1 MNKESNMTTHTQN
14 TAINGIQPEKSLY
27 IAGEWQSGTNTS
39 ININPSDISQ
49 NLGHFAQASQSQV
62 QQAISAAKQAQPEWE
77 KTPLE
82 RKQAVLQAI
91 GDELIGRCDEL
102 GRLLSS
108 EEGKPFM
115 EGRGEIY
122 RAGQFFQY
130 FAAEV
135 LRQIG
140 DSADSVRPGVSVEV
154 TREAVGVIAIIS
166 PWNFPT
172 ATAAWKIA
180 PALAFGNSVIWK
192 PANLTPASA
201 VALTEI
207 IHRQGVPAGTFNLVL
222 GSGSIVGDALINSP
236 EINGVS
242 FTGSVDTGRKVATAT
257 APNFV
262 RCQLEMGS
270 KNALVIANDADIN
283 IAVEATIAGSFSGAG
298 QKCTAS
304 SRLVVMDGV
313 HDAYVDAL
321 IKRMSQLKVGHAL
334 EEGVFMGPVVDDKQ
348 LNANLAW
355 IENAKHSG
363 AKLAFGGE
371 RLTLQHDGYYMSPTL
386 FLDTQNNWEVNQEEV
401 FAPMASIIRVSDLD
415 EAIATVNDT
424 RFGLTG
430 GIITQSL
437 RSSALFK
444 QQAQTGCVMVNLPTA
459 GTDYHVP
466 FGGRKESSF
475 GPREQGQYAKEFY
488 TVVKTAYQRAY

>member
-1 MNKESNMTTHTQN
+1 MTQLQN
-14 TAINGIQPEKSLY
+14 VQAENALY
-27 IAGEWQSGTNTS
+27 IGGEWQAGVSTVA
-39 ININPSDISQ
+39 NINPSDISE
-49 NLGHFAQASQSQV
+49 NIGNFAQASAEQV
-62 QQAISAAKQAQPEWE
+62 QQAISAAKHAQPEWE
-77 KTPLE
+77 KTPIE

-91 GDELIGRCDEL
+91 GNELIARCDEL
-102 GRLLSS
+102 GTLLSS
-108 EEGKPFM
+108 EEGKPFA

-140 DSADSVRPGVSVEV
+140 DNAESVRPGVSVEV
-154 TREAVGVIAIIS
+154 TREAVGVIGIIS

-207 IHRQGVPAGTFNLVL
+207 IHRQGMPAGTFNLVL
-222 GSGSIVGDALINSP
+222 GSGSKVGDTLINSK
-236 EINGVS
+236 EVNGVS
-242 FTGSVDTGRKVATAT
+242 FTGSVDTGRKVAAAT

-270 KNALVIANDADIN
+270 KNALVIADDADIQT
-283 IAVEATIAGSFSGAG
+283 AVDATIAGSFSGAG

-304 SRLVVMDGV
+304 SRLVVMDSI
-313 HDAYVDAL
+313 HDQYVEAL
-321 IKRMSQLKVGHAL
+321 IKRMSELKVGHAL
-334 EEGVFMGPVVDDKQ
+334 EEGVFMGPVVDGNQ
-348 LNANLAW
+348 LEANLGWVEKARQ
-355 IENAKHSG
+355 SG
-363 AKLAFGGE
+363 GELAFGGV
-371 RLTLQHDGYYMSPTL
+371 RLSMKHEGFYMSPTL
-386 FLDTQNNWEVNQEEV
+386 FLNTKNDWEVNQEEV
-401 FAPMASIIRVSDLD
+401 FAPMASVIRVADLE
-415 EAIATVNDT
+415 EAIATTNDT

-437 RSSALFK
+437 RTSAMFK

-488 TVVKTAYQRAY
+488 TVVKTAYQRPY

>member
-1 MNKESNMTTHTQN
+1 MTTKTQHSLHIGGEWQAEN
-14 TAINGIQPEKSLY
+14 SLY
-27 IAGEWQSGTNTS
+27 IGGEWQSGVST
-39 ININPSDISQ
+39 IANINPSDISQ
-49 NLGHFAQASQSQV
+49 NLGNFAQANTAQV
-62 QQAISAAKQAQPEWE
+62 HQAISAAKHAQPIWE

-82 RKQAVLQAI
+82 RKQAVLQGI
-91 GDELIGRCDEL
+91 GDELIARCDEL

-108 EEGKPFM
+108 EEGKPFL

-140 DSADSVRPGVSVEV
+140 DSAASVRPGVSVEV
-154 TREAVGVIAIIS
+154 TREAVGVVAIIS

-207 IHRQGVPAGTFNLVL
+207 IHRQGLPAGTFNLVL
-222 GSGSIVGDALINSP
+222 GSGSEVGNVLINST
-236 EINGVS
+236 EVNGVS
-242 FTGSVDTGRKVATAT
+242 FTGSVDTGRKIAAAT

-270 KNALVIANDADIN
+270 KNALIVADDADIN

-304 SRLVVMDGV
+304 SRLVVMDGI
-313 HDAYVDAL
+313 HDAYVEAL
-321 IKRMSQLKVGHAL
+321 IKRMSELKVGHAL
-334 EEGVFMGPVVDDKQ
+334 KDGVFMGPVVDGKQ
-348 LNANLAW
+348 LDANFDW
-355 IENAKHSG
+355 IDTARQSG
-363 AKLAFGGE
+363 GELAFGGE
-371 RLTLQHDGYYMSPTL
+371 RLNLEHEGFYMSPTL
-386 FLDTQNNWEVNQEEV
+386 FINTKNDWSVNQEEV
-401 FAPMASIIRVSDLD
+401 FAPMASVIRVADLE
-415 EAIATVNDT
+415 EAIATTNDT
-424 RFGLTG
+424 RFGLTS

-437 RSSALFK
+437 RTSALFK

>member
-1 MNKESNMTTHTQN
+1 MTF
-14 TAINGIQPEKSLY
+14 INNVQAEKSLY
-27 IAGEWQSGTNTS
+27 IAGEWQSGINT
-39 ININPSDISQ
+39 IANINPSDISE
-49 NLGHFAQASQSQV
+49 NLGDFAQASEAQV
-62 QQAISAAKQAQPEWE
+62 EQAIQAAKIAQPEWE
-77 KTPLE
+77 KTPIE

-91 GDELIGRCDEL
+91 GDELIARCDEL
-102 GRLLSS
+102 GTLLSR
-108 EEGKPFM
+108 EEGKPFA

-140 DSADSVRPGVSVEV
+140 DNAASVRPGVSVEV

-180 PALAFGNSVIWK
+180 PALAFGNSVVWK

-207 IHRQGVPAGTFNLVL
+207 IHRQGLPAGTLNLVL
-222 GSGSIVGDALINSP
+222 GSGSQVGNTLINSKDV
-236 EINGVS
+236 NGVS
-242 FTGSVDTGRKVATAT
+242 FTGSVDTGRKVAAAT

-270 KNALVIANDADIN
+270 KNALVVADDADIQ

-304 SRLVVMDGV
+304 SRLVVMDGI
-313 HDAYVDAL
+313 HDAYVEAL
-321 IKRMSQLKVGHAL
+321 IKRMSELKVGHAL
-334 EEGVFMGPVVDDKQ
+334 EEGIFMGPVVDGNQ
-348 LNANLAW
+348 LEANFDW
-355 IENAKHSG
+355 IEKARQSG
-363 AKLAFGGE
+363 AELAFGGE
-371 RLTLQHDGYYMSPTL
+371 RLNLKHEGFYMSPTL
-386 FLDTQNNWEVNQEEV
+386 FLNTQNSWEVNQEEV
-401 FAPMASIIRVSDLD
+401 FAPMASVIRVSDLD
-415 EAIATVNDT
+415 EAIAVANDT

-437 RSSALFK
+437 RNSAIFK
-444 QQAQTGCVMVNLPTA
+444 QQVQTGCVMVNLPTA

-488 TVVKTAYQRAY
+488 TVVKTAYQRPY

>member
-1 MNKESNMTTHTQN
+1 MTTQTQR
-14 TAINGIQPEKSLY
+14 IQAESSLY
-27 IAGEWQSGTNTS
+27 IGGEWQAGVSTVA
-39 ININPSDISQ
+39 NINPSDISQ
-49 NLGHFAQASQSQV
+49 NLGNFAQASTAQV
-62 QQAISAAKQAQPEWE
+62 HQAISAAKHAQPTWE

-82 RKQAVLQAI
+82 QKQAVLQGI
-91 GDELIGRCDEL
+91 GDELIARCDEL

-108 EEGKPFM
+108 EEGKPFL

-140 DSADSVRPGVSVEV
+140 DSAASVRPGVTVEV
-154 TREAVGVIAIIS
+154 TREAVGVVAIIS

-207 IHRQGVPAGTFNLVL
+207 IHRQGLPAGTFNLVL
-222 GSGSIVGDALINSP
+222 GSGSEVGNVLINST
-236 EINGVS
+236 EVNGVS
-242 FTGSVDTGRKVATAT
+242 FTGSVDTGRKIAAAT

-270 KNALVIANDADIN
+270 KNALIVADDADIN

-304 SRLVVMDGV
+304 SRLVVMDGI
-313 HDAYVDAL
+313 HDAYVEAL

-334 EEGVFMGPVVDDKQ
+334 KDGVFMGPVVDGKQ
-348 LNANLAW
+348 LDANFDW
-355 IENAKHSG
+355 IDTARQSG
-363 AKLAFGGE
+363 GELAFGGE
-371 RLTLQHDGYYMSPTL
+371 RLNLEHEGFYMSPTL
-386 FLDTQNNWEVNQEEV
+386 FINTKNDWSVNQEEV
-401 FAPMASIIRVSDLD
+401 FAPMASVIRVADLE
-415 EAIATVNDT
+415 EAIATTNDT
-424 RFGLTG
+424 RFGLTS

-437 RSSALFK
+437 RTSALFK

>member
-1 MNKESNMTTHTQN
+1 MTAQAQN
-14 TAINGIQPEKSLY
+14 IQAEKSLY
-27 IAGEWQSGTNTS
+27 IAGEWQAGVSTVA
-39 ININPSDISQ
+39 NINPSDISQ
-49 NLGHFAQASQSQV
+49 TLGHFAQASSVQV
-62 QQAISAAKQAQPEWE
+62 TQAIAAAKQAQPEWE
-77 KTPLE
+77 KAPLE
-82 RKQAVLQAI
+82 RKQSVLQAI
-91 GDELIGRCDEL
+91 GDELIARCDEL

-108 EEGKPFM
+108 EEGKPFL

-140 DSADSVRPGVSVEV
+140 DNANSVRPGVSVDV

-207 IHRQGVPAGTFNLVL
+207 ISRQGLPAGTFNLVL
-222 GSGSIVGDALINSP
+222 GNGSEVGNALIHSK

-242 FTGSVDTGRKVATAT
+242 FTGSVDTGRKVAAAT
-257 APNFV
+257 APNFI
-262 RCQLEMGS
+262 RSQLEMGS
-270 KNALVIANDADIN
+270 KNALLIADDADIQ
-283 IAVEATIAGSFSGAG
+283 IAVEATIAGSFSGSG

-304 SRLVVMDGV
+304 SRLVVMDKV
-313 HDAYVDAL
+313 HDVYVEAL
-321 IKRMSQLKVGHAL
+321 IKRMSELTVGHAL
-334 EEGVFMGPVVDDKQ
+334 KEGVFMGPVVDSKQ
-348 LNANLAW
+348 LESNFAW
-355 IENAKHSG
+355 LNKATTSG
-363 AKLAFGGE
+363 AEVGFGGE
-371 RLTLQHDGYYMSPTL
+371 RLNLEHEGYYMSPTL
-386 FLDTQNNWEVNQEEV
+386 LLDTKNSWEVNQEEV
-401 FAPMASIIRVSDLD
+401 FAPMASVIRVADL
-415 EAIATVNDT
+415 EEGIATVNDT

-437 RSSALFK
+437 RNSAMFK
-444 QQAQTGCVMVNLPTA
+444 EQAQTGCVMVNLATA

-488 TVVKTAYQRAY
+488 TVVKTTYQRPY

>member
-1 MNKESNMTTHTQN
+1 MTQAQN
-14 TAINGIQPEKSLY
+14 VPTEKSLY
-27 IAGEWQSGTNTS
+27 IAGQWQSGISTVA
-39 ININPSDISQ
+39 NINPSDISES
-49 NLGHFAQASQSQV
+49 LGDFAQASETQV
-62 QQAISAAKQAQPEWE
+62 QQAISAAKYAQPEWE

-82 RKQAVLQAI
+82 RKQTVLQAI
-91 GDELIGRCDEL
+91 GDELIARCDEL
-102 GRLLSS
+102 GRLLSR
-108 EEGKPFM
+108 EEGKPFA

-140 DSADSVRPGVSVEV
+140 DTAASVRPGVSVEV

-207 IHRQGVPAGTFNLVL
+207 IHRQGIPAGTFNLLL
-222 GSGSIVGDALINSP
+222 GSGSVVGDTLINSK

-270 KNALVIANDADIN
+270 KNALVIADDADIET
-283 IAVEATIAGSFSGAG
+283 AVEAAIAGSFSSSG

-304 SRLVVMDGV
+304 SRLVVMDGI
-313 HDAYVDAL
+313 HDAFVDAL
-321 IKRMSQLKVGHAL
+321 INRMGSLSVGHAL
-334 EEGVFMGPVVDDKQ
+334 KEGVFMGPVVDSKQ
-348 LNANLAW
+348 LESNFSW
-355 IENAKHSG
+355 IDKARQSG
-363 AKLAFGGE
+363 AELAFGGE
-371 RLTLQHDGYYMSPTL
+371 RLNLEHEGYYMSPTL
-386 FLDTQNNWEVNQEEV
+386 FVNTKNSWEVNQEEV
-401 FAPMASIIRVSDLD
+401 FAPLTSVIRVANLE
-415 EAIATVNDT
+415 EAIATTNDT
-424 RFGLTG
+424 RFGLTS

-437 RSSALFK
+437 RSSAMFK
-444 QQAQTGCVMVNLPTA
+444 QQAQSGCVMVNLGTA

-488 TVVKTAYQRAY
+488 TIVKTAYQRPY

>member
-1 MNKESNMTTHTQN
+1 M
-14 TAINGIQPEKSLY
+14 IQLQKVQAENALY
-27 IAGEWQSGTNTS
+27 IGGEWQAGVSTVA
-39 ININPSDISQ
+39 NINPSDISE
-49 NLGHFAQASQSQV
+49 NIGNFAQASAEQV
-62 QQAISAAKQAQPEWE
+62 QQAISAAKHAQPEWE
-77 KTPLE
+77 KTPIE

-91 GDELIGRCDEL
+91 GNELIARCDEL
-102 GRLLSS
+102 GTLLSR
-108 EEGKPFM
+108 EEGKPFA

-140 DSADSVRPGVSVEV
+140 DNAESVRPGVSVEV
-154 TREAVGVIAIIS
+154 TREAVGVIGIIS

-207 IHRQGVPAGTFNLVL
+207 IHRQGMPAGTFNLVL
-222 GSGSIVGDALINSP
+222 GSGSKVGDALINSK
-236 EINGVS
+236 EVNGVS
-242 FTGSVDTGRKVATAT
+242 FTGSVDTGRKVAAAT

-270 KNALVIANDADIN
+270 KNALVIADDADIQT
-283 IAVEATIAGSFSGAG
+283 AVDATIAGSFSGAG

-304 SRLVVMDGV
+304 SRLVVMDSI
-313 HDAYVDAL
+313 HDQYVEAL
-321 IKRMSQLKVGHAL
+321 IKRMSELKVGHAL
-334 EEGVFMGPVVDDKQ
+334 EEGVFMGPVVDGNQ
-348 LNANLAW
+348 LEANLGWVEKARQ
-355 IENAKHSG
+355 SG
-363 AKLAFGGE
+363 GELAFGGE
-371 RLTLQHDGYYMSPTL
+371 RLSMKHEGFYMSPTL
-386 FLDTQNNWEVNQEEV
+386 FLNTKNDWEVNQEEV
-401 FAPMASIIRVSDLD
+401 FAPMASVIRVADLE
-415 EAIATVNDT
+415 EAIATTNDT

-437 RSSALFK
+437 RTSAMFK

-488 TVVKTAYQRAY
+488 TVVKTAYQRPY

>member
-1 MNKESNMTTHTQN
+1 MTTQTQR
-14 TAINGIQPEKSLY
+14 IQAESSLY
-27 IAGEWQSGTNTS
+27 IGGEWQAGVSTVA
-39 ININPSDISQ
+39 NINPSDISQ
-49 NLGHFAQASQSQV
+49 NLGNFAQASTAQV
-62 QQAISAAKQAQPEWE
+62 HQAISAAKHAQPTWE

-82 RKQAVLQAI
+82 QKQAVLQGI
-91 GDELIGRCDEL
+91 GDELIARCDEL

-108 EEGKPFM
+108 EEGKPFL

-140 DSADSVRPGVSVEV
+140 DSAASVRPGVTVEV
-154 TREAVGVIAIIS
+154 TREAVGVVAIIS

-207 IHRQGVPAGTFNLVL
+207 IHRQGLPAGTFNLVL
-222 GSGSIVGDALINSP
+222 GSGSEVGNVLINST
-236 EINGVS
+236 EVNGVS
-242 FTGSVDTGRKVATAT
+242 FTGSVDTGRKIAAAT

-270 KNALVIANDADIN
+270 KNALIVADDADIN

-304 SRLVVMDGV
+304 SRLVVMDGI
-313 HDAYVDAL
+313 HDAYVEAL

-334 EEGVFMGPVVDDKQ
+334 EDGVFMGPVVDGKQ
-348 LNANLAW
+348 LDANLAW
-355 IENAKHSG
+355 IDTARQSG
-363 AKLAFGGE
+363 GELAFGGE
-371 RLTLQHDGYYMSPTL
+371 RLSMEHEGFYMSPTL
-386 FLDTQNNWEVNQEEV
+386 FINTKNDWSVNQEEV
-401 FAPMASIIRVSDLD
+401 FAPMASVIRVADLE
-415 EAIATVNDT
+415 EAIATTNDT
-424 RFGLTG
+424 RFGLTS

-437 RSSALFK
+437 RTSTLFK

>member
-1 MNKESNMTTHTQN
+1 MTQLQN
-14 TAINGIQPEKSLY
+14 VQAENALY
-27 IAGEWQSGTNTS
+27 IGGEWQAGVSTVA
-39 ININPSDISQ
+39 NINPSDISE
-49 NLGHFAQASQSQV
+49 NIGNFAQASAEQV
-62 QQAISAAKQAQPEWE
+62 QQAISAAKHAQPEWE
-77 KTPLE
+77 KTPIE

-91 GDELIGRCDEL
+91 GDELIARCDEL
-102 GRLLSS
+102 GTLLSR
-108 EEGKPFM
+108 EEGKPFA

-140 DSADSVRPGVSVEV
+140 DNADSVRPGVSVEV
-154 TREAVGVIAIIS
+154 TREAVGVIGIIS

-207 IHRQGVPAGTFNLVL
+207 IHRQDIPAGTFNLVL
-222 GSGSIVGDALINSP
+222 GSGSTVGDALINSK
-236 EINGVS
+236 EVNGVS
-242 FTGSVDTGRKVATAT
+242 FTGSVDTGRKVAAAT

-270 KNALVIANDADIN
+270 KNALVIADDADIQT
-283 IAVEATIAGSFSGAG
+283 AVDATIAGSFSGAG

-304 SRLVVMDGV
+304 SRLVVMDSI
-313 HDAYVDAL
+313 HDQYVEAL
-321 IKRMSQLKVGHAL
+321 IKRMSELKVGHAL
-334 EEGVFMGPVVDDKQ
+334 EEGVFMGPVVDGNQ
-348 LNANLAW
+348 LEANLGWVEKARQ
-355 IENAKHSG
+355 SG
-363 AKLAFGGE
+363 GELAFGGE
-371 RLTLQHDGYYMSPTL
+371 RLSMKHEGFYMSPTL
-386 FLDTQNNWEVNQEEV
+386 FLNTKNDWEVNQEEV
-401 FAPMASIIRVSDLD
+401 FAPMASVIRVADLE
-415 EAIATVNDT
+415 EAIATTNDT

-437 RSSALFK
+437 RTSAMFK

-488 TVVKTAYQRAY
+488 TVVKTAYQRPY

>member
-1 MNKESNMTTHTQN
+1 MT
-14 TAINGIQPEKSLY
+14 IQAEQSLY
-27 IAGEWQSGTNTS
+27 IAGEWQSGQHTVA
-39 ININPSDISQ
+39 NINPSDISE
-49 NLGHFAQASQSQV
+49 NLGDFAQASQAQV
-62 QQAISAAKQAQPEWE
+62 QQAIDAANAAQPEWE

-82 RKQAVLQAI
+82 RKLAVLQAI
-91 GDELIGRCDEL
+91 GDELIARCDEL

-108 EEGKPFM
+108 EEGKPFA

-130 FAAEV
+130 YAAEV
-135 LRQIG
+135 LRQVG
-140 DSADSVRPGVSVEV
+140 DNAASVRPGVSVEV
-154 TREAVGVIAIIS
+154 TREAVGTVAIIS

-207 IHRQGVPAGTFNLVL
+207 IARQGLPAGAFNLVL
-222 GSGSIVGDALINSP
+222 GSGAEVGDTLINSQQ
-236 EINGVS
+236 IQAVS
-242 FTGSVDTGRKVATAT
+242 FTGSVETGRKVAAAT

-270 KNALVIANDADIN
+270 KNALIIADDADIQ

-304 SRLVVMDGV
+304 SRLVVMDGI
-313 HDAYVDAL
+313 HDAYVEAL
-321 IKRMSQLKVGHAL
+321 IKRMSELKVGHAL
-334 EEGVFMGPVVDDKQ
+334 EDDIFMGPVVDSKQ
-348 LNANLAW
+348 LEANFGWVEKARQ
-355 IENAKHSG
+355 NG
-363 AKLAFGGE
+363 AELAFGGE
-371 RLTLQHDGYYMSPTL
+371 RLNLQHEGYYMSPTL
-386 FLDTQNNWEVNQEEV
+386 FLNTQNSWEVNQEEV
-401 FAPMASIIRVSDLD
+401 FAPMACVIKVSDLD
-415 EAIATVNDT
+415 EAIATANDT

-437 RSSALFK
+437 RTSALFK
-444 QQAQTGCVMVNLPTA
+444 EQIQTGCAMVNLPTA

-488 TVVKTAYQRAY
+488 TVVKTAYQRPY

>member
-1 MNKESNMTTHTQN
+1 MTQLQN
-14 TAINGIQPEKSLY
+14 VQAENALY
-27 IAGEWQSGTNTS
+27 IGGEWQAGVSTVA
-39 ININPSDISQ
+39 NINPSDISE
-49 NLGHFAQASQSQV
+49 NIGNFAQASAEQV
-62 QQAISAAKQAQPEWE
+62 QQAISAAKHAQPEWE
-77 KTPLE
+77 KTPIE

-91 GDELIGRCDEL
+91 GDELIARCDEL
-102 GRLLSS
+102 GTLLSR
-108 EEGKPFM
+108 EEGKPFA

-140 DSADSVRPGVSVEV
+140 DNAESVRPGVSVEV
-154 TREAVGVIAIIS
+154 TREAVGVIGIIS

-207 IHRQGVPAGTFNLVL
+207 IHRQGIPAGTFNLVL
-222 GSGSIVGDALINSP
+222 GSGSTVGDALINSK
-236 EINGVS
+236 EVNGVS
-242 FTGSVDTGRKVATAT
+242 FTGSVDTGRKVAAAT

-270 KNALVIANDADIN
+270 KNALVIADDADIQT
-283 IAVEATIAGSFSGAG
+283 AVDATIAGSFSGAG

-304 SRLVVMDGV
+304 SRLVVMDSI
-313 HDAYVDAL
+313 HDQYVEAL
-321 IKRMSQLKVGHAL
+321 IKRMSELKVGHAL
-334 EEGVFMGPVVDDKQ
+334 EDGVFMGPVVDGNQ
-348 LNANLAW
+348 LEANLGWVEKARQ
-355 IENAKHSG
+355 SG
-363 AKLAFGGE
+363 GELAFGGE
-371 RLTLQHDGYYMSPTL
+371 RLSMKHEGFYMSPTL
-386 FLDTQNNWEVNQEEV
+386 FLNTKNDWEVNQEEV
-401 FAPMASIIRVSDLD
+401 FAPMASVIRVADLE
-415 EAIATVNDT
+415 EAIATTNDT

-437 RSSALFK
+437 RTSAMFK

-488 TVVKTAYQRAY
+488 TVVKTAYQRPY

>member
-1 MNKESNMTTHTQN
+1 MTTQTQR
-14 TAINGIQPEKSLY
+14 IQPEHSLY
-27 IAGEWQSGTNTS
+27 IGGEWQAGVST
-39 ININPSDISQ
+39 IANINPSDITQ
-49 NLGHFAQASQSQV
+49 NLGNFAQASAAQV
-62 QQAISAAKQAQPEWE
+62 QHAISAAKHAQPTWE

-82 RKQAVLQAI
+82 QKQAVLQGI
-91 GDELIGRCDEL
+91 GDELIARCDEL

-108 EEGKPFM
+108 EEGKPFL

-140 DSADSVRPGVSVEV
+140 DSAASVRPGVSVEV
-154 TREAVGVIAIIS
+154 TREAVGVVAIIS

-207 IHRQGVPAGTFNLVL
+207 IHRQGLPAGTFNLVL
-222 GSGSIVGDALINSP
+222 GSGSEVGNVLINST
-236 EINGVS
+236 EVNGVS
-242 FTGSVDTGRKVATAT
+242 FTGSVDTGRKIAAAT

-270 KNALVIANDADIN
+270 KNALIVADDADIN

-304 SRLVVMDGV
+304 SRLVVMDGI
-313 HDAYVDAL
+313 HDAYVEAL
-321 IKRMSQLKVGHAL
+321 IKRMSELKVGHAL
-334 EEGVFMGPVVDDKQ
+334 KEGVFMGPVVDSKQ
-348 LNANLAW
+348 LDANFDW
-355 IENAKHSG
+355 IDTARQSG
-363 AKLAFGGE
+363 GELAFGGE
-371 RLTLQHDGYYMSPTL
+371 RLSLEHEGFYMSPTL
-386 FLDTQNNWEVNQEEV
+386 FVNTKNDWSVNQEEV
-401 FAPMASIIRVSDLD
+401 FAPMASVIRVADLD
-415 EAIATVNDT
+415 EAIATTNDT
-424 RFGLTG
+424 RFGLTS

-437 RSSALFK
+437 RTSTLFK

>member
-1 MNKESNMTTHTQN
+1 MTQHQYTQKTFTQITN
-14 TAINGIQPEKSLY
+14 VAAEKSLY
-27 IAGEWQSGTNTS
+27 IAGEWQSGVSTVS
-39 ININPSDISQ
+39 NINPSDITE
-49 NLGHFAQASQSQV
+49 NLGEFAQASEDHV

-77 KTPLE
+77 RTPIE

-102 GRLLSS
+102 GALLAR
-108 EEGKPFM
+108 EEGKPFA

-140 DSADSVRPGVSVEV
+140 DNAASVRPGVSVEV
-154 TREAVGVIAIIS
+154 TREAVGVIGIIS

-207 IHRQGVPAGTFNLVL
+207 IHRQGLPAGTFNLVL
-222 GSGSIVGDALINSP
+222 GGGSTVGNALIHSKQ
-236 EINGVS
+236 INGVS
-242 FTGSVDTGRKVATAT
+242 FTGSVDTGRKVAAAT
-257 APNFV
+257 APNFI

-270 KNALVIANDADIN
+270 KNALVIADDADIQ

-304 SRLVVMDGV
+304 SRLVVMDSI

-321 IKRMSQLKVGHAL
+321 IKRMSELKVGHAL
-334 EEGVFMGPVVDDKQ
+334 DDGIFMGPVVDGKQ
-348 LNANLAW
+348 LDANLTW
-355 IENAKHSG
+355 IEKAKGSG
-363 AKLAFGGE
+363 AELAFGGE
-371 RLTLQHDGYYMSPTL
+371 RLTMPHEGYYMSPTL
-386 FLDTQNNWEVNQEEV
+386 FLNTKNSWEVNQEEV
-401 FAPMASIIRVSDLD
+401 FAPMASVIRVADLD

-437 RSSALFK
+437 RSSAIFK

-488 TVVKTAYQRAY
+488 TVVKTAYQRPY

>member
-1 MNKESNMTTHTQN
+1 MTHLQN
-14 TAINGIQPEKSLY
+14 VQAENALY
-27 IAGEWQSGTNTS
+27 IGGEWQAGVSTVA
-39 ININPSDISQ
+39 NINPSDISE
-49 NLGHFAQASQSQV
+49 NIGNFAQASAEQV
-62 QQAISAAKQAQPEWE
+62 QQAISAAKHAQPEWE
-77 KTPLE
+77 KTPIE

-91 GDELIGRCDEL
+91 GDELIARCDEL
-102 GRLLSS
+102 GTLLSR
-108 EEGKPFM
+108 EEGKPFA
-115 EGRGEIY
+115 EGRGEVY

-140 DSADSVRPGVSVEV
+140 DNADSVRPGVSVEV
-154 TREAVGVIAIIS
+154 TREAVGVIGIIS

-207 IHRQGVPAGTFNLVL
+207 IHRQGIPAGTFNLVL
-222 GSGSIVGDALINSP
+222 GSGSTVGDALINSK
-236 EINGVS
+236 EVNGVS
-242 FTGSVDTGRKVATAT
+242 FTGSVDTGRKVAVAT

-270 KNALVIANDADIN
+270 KNALVIADDADIQT
-283 IAVEATIAGSFSGAG
+283 AVDATIAGSFSGAG

-304 SRLVVMDGV
+304 SRLVVMDSI
-313 HDAYVDAL
+313 HDQYVEAL
-321 IKRMSQLKVGHAL
+321 IKRMSELKVGHAL
-334 EEGVFMGPVVDDKQ
+334 EEGVFMGPVVDGNQ
-348 LNANLAW
+348 LEANLGWVEKARQ
-355 IENAKHSG
+355 SG
-363 AKLAFGGE
+363 GELAFGGE
-371 RLTLQHDGYYMSPTL
+371 RLSMKHEGFYMSPTL
-386 FLDTQNNWEVNQEEV
+386 FLNTKNDWEVNQEEV
-401 FAPMASIIRVSDLD
+401 FAPMASVIRVADLE
-415 EAIATVNDT
+415 EAIATTNDT

-437 RSSALFK
+437 RTSAMFK

-488 TVVKTAYQRAY
+488 TVVKTAYQRPY

>member
-1 MNKESNMTTHTQN
+1 MMTQHTLPTEN
-14 TAINGIQPEKSLY
+14 ALY
-27 IAGEWQSGTNTS
+27 IAGEWQSGISTVA
-39 ININPSDISQ
+39 NINPSDITE
-49 NLGHFAQASQSQV
+49 NLGQFAQASEAQV
-62 QQAISAAKQAQPEWE
+62 EQAISAAKQAQPEWE
-77 KTPLE
+77 KTPIE

-91 GDELIGRCDEL
+91 GDELIARCDEL
-102 GRLLSS
+102 GTLLSK

-207 IHRQGVPAGTFNLVL
+207 IHRQGIPAGTFNLVL
-222 GSGSIVGDALINSP
+222 GSGSQVGNTLINSP
-236 EINGVS
+236 HINGVS
-242 FTGSVDTGRKVATAT
+242 FTGSVDTGRKVAAAT

-270 KNALVIANDADIN
+270 KNALVIADDADIQ

-304 SRLVVMDGV
+304 SRLVVMDGI
-313 HDAYVDAL
+313 HDAYVEAL
-321 IKRMSQLKVGHAL
+321 IKRMGELKVGHAL
-334 EEGVFMGPVVDDKQ
+334 QEGIFMGPVVDGNQLDANFSWIDK
-348 LNANLAW
+348 ARDC
-355 IENAKHSG
+355 G
-363 AKLAFGGE
+363 AELAFGGE
-371 RLTLQHDGYYMSPTL
+371 RLNLEHEGHYMSPTL
-386 FLDTQNNWEVNQEEV
+386 FLNTKNSWEVNQEEV
-401 FAPMASIIRVSDLD
+401 FAPMASVIRVADLD
-415 EAIATVNDT
+415 EAIATTNDT

-488 TVVKTAYQRAY
+488 TVVKTAYQRPY

>member
-1 MNKESNMTTHTQN
+1 MTFE
-14 TAINGIQPEKSLY
+14 AEKALY
-27 IAGEWQSGTNTS
+27 IAGEWQSGISTVA
-39 ININPSDISQ
+39 NINPSDISQ
-49 NLGHFAQASQSQV
+49 QLGDFAQASQQQV
-62 QQAISAAKQAQPEWE
+62 QQAIDAAKTAQPEWE

-82 RKQAVLQAI
+82 HKQKVLQAI
-91 GDELIGRCDEL
+91 GDELIARCDEL
-102 GRLLSS
+102 GTLLSS
-108 EEGKPFM
+108 EEGKPFA
-115 EGRGEIY
+115 EGRGEIF

-130 FAAEV
+130 YAAEV
-135 LRQIG
+135 LRQMG
-140 DSADSVRPGVSVEV
+140 DLAQSTRPGVSVEV
-154 TREAVGVIAIIS
+154 SREAVGVVAIIS

-207 IHRQGVPAGTFNLVL
+207 IHRQGLPAGTFNLVL
-222 GSGSIVGDALINSP
+222 GSGSEVGNTLINSDQ
-236 EINGVS
+236 INAVS

-270 KNALVIANDADIN
+270 KNALVIADDADIHT
-283 IAVEATIAGSFSGAG
+283 AVEATIMGSFSGAG

-304 SRLVVMDGV
+304 SRLVVLDSI

-321 IKRMSQLKVGHAL
+321 IKRMSTLKIGHAL
-334 EEGVFMGPVVDDKQ
+334 QDGVFMGPVVDDKQ
-348 LNANLAW
+348 LASNMSW
-355 IENAKHSG
+355 IDKAREHG
-363 AKLAFGGE
+363 AELAFGGE
-371 RLTLQHDGYYMSPTL
+371 QLNLEHEGYYMSPTL
-386 FLDTQNNWEVNQEEV
+386 FLNTKNGWDVNQEEV
-401 FAPMASIIRVSDLD
+401 FAPMASVIRVNDLE

-437 RSSALFK
+437 RTSALFK

-466 FGGRKESSF
+466 FGGRKQSSF

-488 TVVKTAYQRAY
+488 TIVKTAYQRPY

>member
-1 MNKESNMTTHTQN
+1 MTTSL
-14 TAINGIQPEKSLY
+14 PYEKALY
-27 IAGEWQSGTNTS
+27 IGGEWQSGEST
-39 ININPSDISQ
+39 IANINPSDISETI
-49 NLGHFAQASQSQV
+49 GIFAQASEQQT
-62 QQAISAAKQAQPEWE
+62 QQAIAAAKTAQKEWE

-91 GDELIGRCDEL
+91 GDELIARCDEL
-102 GRLLSS
+102 GTLLSR
-108 EEGKPFM
+108 EEGKPFA

-140 DSADSVRPGVSVEV
+140 DAADSVRPGVSVEV
-154 TREAVGVIAIIS
+154 TREAVGVVAIIS

-207 IHRQGVPAGTFNLVL
+207 IHRQGLPAGTFNLVL
-222 GSGSIVGDALINSP
+222 GSGSKVGNTLINSK
-236 EINGVS
+236 EIDAVS
-242 FTGSVDTGRKVATAT
+242 FTGSVETGRKVAAAT

-270 KNALVIANDADIN
+270 KNALVIADDADIQT
-283 IAVEATIAGSFSGAG
+283 AVDATIAGSFSGAG

-304 SRLVVMDGV
+304 SRLVVMDSI
-313 HDAYVDAL
+313 HDQYVEAL
-321 IKRMSQLKVGHAL
+321 IKRMSELKVGHAL
-334 EEGVFMGPVVDDKQ
+334 DDGIFMGPVVDGNQ
-348 LNANLAW
+348 LEANFAW
-355 IENAKHSG
+355 LEKARASG
-363 AKLAFGGE
+363 AELAFGGE
-371 RLTLQHDGYYMSPTL
+371 RLSLKHEGYYMSPTL
-386 FLDTQNNWEVNQEEV
+386 FLDTKNQWEVNQEEV
-401 FAPMASIIRVSDLD
+401 FAPMASVIRASGLD
-415 EAIATVNDT
+415 EAIAITNDT

-437 RSSALFK
+437 RTSALFK

>member
-1 MNKESNMTTHTQN
+1 MTQLQN
-14 TAINGIQPEKSLY
+14 VQAENALY
-27 IAGEWQSGTNTS
+27 IGGEWQAGVSTVA
-39 ININPSDISQ
+39 NINPSDISE
-49 NLGHFAQASQSQV
+49 NIGNFAQASADQV
-62 QQAISAAKQAQPEWE
+62 QQAISAAKHAQPEWE
-77 KTPLE
+77 KTPIE

-91 GDELIGRCDEL
+91 GDELIARCDEL
-102 GRLLSS
+102 GTLLSR
-108 EEGKPFM
+108 EEGKPFA

-140 DSADSVRPGVSVEV
+140 DNAESVRPGVSVEV
-154 TREAVGVIAIIS
+154 TREAVGVIGIIS

-207 IHRQGVPAGTFNLVL
+207 IHRQGMPSGTFNLVL
-222 GSGSIVGDALINSP
+222 GSGSKVGDALINSK
-236 EINGVS
+236 EVNGVS
-242 FTGSVDTGRKVATAT
+242 FTGSVDTGRKVAAAT

-270 KNALVIANDADIN
+270 KNALVVADDADIQT
-283 IAVEATIAGSFSGAG
+283 AVDATIAGSFSGAG

-304 SRLVVMDGV
+304 SRLVVMDGI
-313 HDAYVDAL
+313 HDQYVEAL
-321 IKRMSQLKVGHAL
+321 IKRMSELKVGHAL
-334 EEGVFMGPVVDDKQ
+334 EDGVFMGPVVDGNQ
-348 LNANLAW
+348 LEANLGWVEKARQ
-355 IENAKHSG
+355 SG
-363 AKLAFGGE
+363 GELAFGGE
-371 RLTLQHDGYYMSPTL
+371 RLSMKHEGFYMSPTL
-386 FLDTQNNWEVNQEEV
+386 FLNTKNDWEVNQEEV
-401 FAPMASIIRVSDLD
+401 FAPMASVIRVADLE
-415 EAIATVNDT
+415 EAIATTNDT

-437 RSSALFK
+437 RTSAMFK

-488 TVVKTAYQRAY
+488 TVVKTAYQRPY

>member
-1 MNKESNMTTHTQN
+1 MTF
-14 TAINGIQPEKSLY
+14 INNVQAEKSLY
-27 IAGEWQSGTNTS
+27 IAGEWQSGMDT
-39 ININPSDISQ
+39 IANINPSDISE
-49 NLGHFAQASQSQV
+49 NIGDFAQASVSQV
-62 QQAISAAKQAQPEWE
+62 EQAIQAAKSAQPDWE
-77 KTPLE
+77 KTPIE

-91 GDELIGRCDEL
+91 GDELIARCDEL
-102 GRLLSS
+102 GTLLSR
-108 EEGKPFM
+108 EEGKPFA

-140 DSADSVRPGVSVEV
+140 DNAASVRPGVSVEV

-180 PALAFGNSVIWK
+180 PALAFGNSVVWK

-207 IHRQGVPAGTFNLVL
+207 IHRQGLPVGTFNLVL
-222 GSGSIVGDALINSP
+222 GSGSQVGNTLINSKDV
-236 EINGVS
+236 NGVS
-242 FTGSVDTGRKVATAT
+242 FTGSVDTGRKVAAAT

-270 KNALVIANDADIN
+270 KNALVVADDADIQ

-304 SRLVVMDGV
+304 SRLVVMDGI
-313 HDAYVDAL
+313 HDAYVEAL
-321 IKRMSQLKVGHAL
+321 IKRMSELKVGHAL
-334 EEGVFMGPVVDDKQ
+334 EEGVFMGPVVDGNQ
-348 LNANLAW
+348 LNANFEW
-355 IENAKHSG
+355 IENARQAG
-363 AKLAFGGE
+363 AELAFGGE
-371 RLTLQHDGYYMSPTL
+371 RLSLEHDGYYMSPTL
-386 FLDTQNNWEVNQEEV
+386 FLNTQNNWEVNQEEV
-401 FAPMASIIRVSDLD
+401 FAPMASVIRVSDLD
-415 EAIATVNDT
+415 EAIAVANDT

-437 RSSALFK
+437 RNSAIFK
-444 QQAQTGCVMVNLPTA
+444 QQVQTGCVMVNLPTA

-488 TVVKTAYQRAY
+488 TVVKTAYQRPY

>member
-1 MNKESNMTTHTQN
+1 MIQLQN
-14 TAINGIQPEKSLY
+14 VQAENALY
-27 IAGEWQSGTNTS
+27 IGGEWQAGVSTVA
-39 ININPSDISQ
+39 NINPSDISE
-49 NLGHFAQASQSQV
+49 NIGNFAQASAEQV
-62 QQAISAAKQAQPEWE
+62 QQAISAAKHAQPEWE
-77 KTPLE
+77 KTPIE

-91 GDELIGRCDEL
+91 GNELIARCDEL
-102 GRLLSS
+102 GTLLSR
-108 EEGKPFM
+108 EEGKPFA

-140 DSADSVRPGVSVEV
+140 DNAESVRPGVSVEV
-154 TREAVGVIAIIS
+154 TREAVGVIGIIS

-207 IHRQGVPAGTFNLVL
+207 IHRQGMPAGTFNLVL
-222 GSGSIVGDALINSP
+222 GSGSKVGDALINSK
-236 EINGVS
+236 EVNGVS
-242 FTGSVDTGRKVATAT
+242 FTGSVDTGRKVAAAT

-270 KNALVIANDADIN
+270 KNALVIADDADIQT
-283 IAVEATIAGSFSGAG
+283 AVDATIAGSFSGAG

-304 SRLVVMDGV
+304 SRLVVMDSI
-313 HDAYVDAL
+313 HDQYVEAL
-321 IKRMSQLKVGHAL
+321 IKRMSELKVGHAL
-334 EEGVFMGPVVDDKQ
+334 EDGVFMGPVVDGNQ
-348 LNANLAW
+348 LEANLGWVEKALQ
-355 IENAKHSG
+355 SG
-363 AKLAFGGE
+363 GELAFGGE
-371 RLTLQHDGYYMSPTL
+371 RLSMKHEGFYMSPTL
-386 FLDTQNNWEVNQEEV
+386 FLNTKNDWEVNQEEV
-401 FAPMASIIRVSDLD
+401 FAPMASVIRVADLE
-415 EAIATVNDT
+415 EAIATTNDT

-437 RSSALFK
+437 RTSAMFK

-488 TVVKTAYQRAY
+488 TVVKTAYQRPY

>member
-1 MNKESNMTTHTQN
+1 MTMT
-14 TAINGIQPEKSLY
+14 IQAEQSLY
-27 IAGEWQSGTNTS
+27 IAGEWQSGQRTVA
-39 ININPSDISQ
+39 NINPSDISE
-49 NLGHFAQASQSQV
+49 NLGDFAQASQAQV
-62 QQAISAAKQAQPEWE
+62 QQAIDAANAAQPEWE
-77 KTPLE
+77 KTPME
-82 RKQAVLQAI
+82 RKLAVLQAI
-91 GDELIGRCDEL
+91 GDELIARCDEL

-108 EEGKPFM
+108 EEGKPFA

-130 FAAEV
+130 YAAEV
-135 LRQIG
+135 LRQVG
-140 DSADSVRPGVSVEV
+140 DTAASVRPGVSVEV
-154 TREAVGVIAIIS
+154 TREAVGTVAIIS

-207 IHRQGVPAGTFNLVL
+207 IARQGLPAGTFNLVL
-222 GSGSIVGDALINSP
+222 GSGAEVGDTLINSQQ
-236 EINGVS
+236 IQAVS
-242 FTGSVDTGRKVATAT
+242 FTGSVETGRKVAAAT

-270 KNALVIANDADIN
+270 KNALIVADDADIQ
-283 IAVEATIAGSFSGAG
+283 IAVEVTIAGSFSGAG

-304 SRLVVMDGV
+304 SRLVVMDGI
-313 HDAYVDAL
+313 HDAYVEAL
-321 IKRMSQLKVGHAL
+321 IKRMSELKVGHAL
-334 EEGVFMGPVVDDKQ
+334 EDGIFMGPVVNGKQ
-348 LNANLAW
+348 LEANFGW
-355 IENAKHSG
+355 IEKARRSG
-363 AKLAFGGE
+363 AELAFGGE
-371 RLTLQHDGYYMSPTL
+371 RLNLQHEGYYMSPTL
-386 FLDTQNNWEVNQEEV
+386 FLNTQNSWEVNQEEV
-401 FAPMASIIRVSDLD
+401 FAPMACVIKVSDLD
-415 EAIATVNDT
+415 EAIATANDT

-437 RSSALFK
+437 RTSALFK
-444 QQAQTGCVMVNLPTA
+444 EQIQTGCAMVNLPTA

-488 TVVKTAYQRAY
+488 TVVKTAYQRPY

>member
-1 MNKESNMTTHTQN
+1 MTQLQN
-14 TAINGIQPEKSLY
+14 VQAENALY
-27 IAGEWQSGTNTS
+27 IGGEWQAGVSTVT
-39 ININPSDISQ
+39 NINPSDISE
-49 NLGHFAQASQSQV
+49 NIGNFAQASAEQV
-62 QQAISAAKQAQPEWE
+62 QQAISAAKHAQPEWE
-77 KTPLE
+77 KTPIE

-91 GDELIGRCDEL
+91 GDELIARCDEL
-102 GRLLSS
+102 GTLLSR
-108 EEGKPFM
+108 EEGKPFA

-140 DSADSVRPGVSVEV
+140 DNAESVRPGVSVEV
-154 TREAVGVIAIIS
+154 TREAVGVIGIIS

-207 IHRQGVPAGTFNLVL
+207 IHRQGIPAGTFNLVL
-222 GSGSIVGDALINSP
+222 GSGSTVGDALINSK
-236 EINGVS
+236 EVNGVS
-242 FTGSVDTGRKVATAT
+242 FTGSVDTGRKVAAAT

-270 KNALVIANDADIN
+270 KNALVVADDADIQT
-283 IAVEATIAGSFSGAG
+283 AVDATIAGSFSGAG

-304 SRLVVMDGV
+304 SRLVVMDGI
-313 HDAYVDAL
+313 HDQYVEAL
-321 IKRMSQLKVGHAL
+321 IKRMSELKVGHAL
-334 EEGVFMGPVVDDKQ
+334 EDGVFMGPVVDGNQ
-348 LNANLAW
+348 LEANLGWVEKARQ
-355 IENAKHSG
+355 SG
-363 AKLAFGGE
+363 GELVFGGE
-371 RLTLQHDGYYMSPTL
+371 RLSMKHEGFYMSPTL
-386 FLDTQNNWEVNQEEV
+386 FLNTKNDWEVNQEEV
-401 FAPMASIIRVSDLD
+401 FAPMASVIRVADLE
-415 EAIATVNDT
+415 EAIATTNDT

-437 RSSALFK
+437 RTSAMFK

-488 TVVKTAYQRAY
+488 TVVKTAYQRPY

>member
-1 MNKESNMTTHTQN
+1 MTTQTQR
-14 TAINGIQPEKSLY
+14 IQPESSLY
-27 IAGEWQSGTNTS
+27 IGGEWQAGVSTVA
-39 ININPSDISQ
+39 NINPSDISK
-49 NLGHFAQASQSQV
+49 NLGNFAQASTAQV
-62 QQAISAAKQAQPEWE
+62 QQAISAAKHAQPTWE

-82 RKQAVLQAI
+82 QKQAVLQGI
-91 GDELIGRCDEL
+91 GDELIARCDEL

-108 EEGKPFM
+108 EEGKPFL

-140 DSADSVRPGVSVEV
+140 DSAASVRPGVSVEV
-154 TREAVGVIAIIS
+154 TREAVGVVAIIS

-207 IHRQGVPAGTFNLVL
+207 IHRQGLPAGTFNLVL
-222 GSGSIVGDALINSP
+222 GSGSVVGDALINST
-236 EINGVS
+236 EVNGVS
-242 FTGSVDTGRKVATAT
+242 FTGSVDTGRKIAAAT

-270 KNALVIANDADIN
+270 KNALIIADDADIN

-313 HDAYVDAL
+313 HDAYVEAL
-321 IKRMSQLKVGHAL
+321 IKRMSDIKVGHAL
-334 EEGVFMGPVVDDKQ
+334 EEGVFMGPVVDGKQ
-348 LNANLAW
+348 LDANFDW
-355 IENAKHSG
+355 IDTARQSG
-363 AKLAFGGE
+363 GELAFGGE
-371 RLTLQHDGYYMSPTL
+371 RLSLEHEGFYMSPTL
-386 FLDTQNNWEVNQEEV
+386 FVNTKNDWSVNQEEV
-401 FAPMASIIRVSDLD
+401 FAPMASVIRVADLD
-415 EAIATVNDT
+415 EAIATTNDT
-424 RFGLTG
+424 RFGLTS

-437 RSSALFK
+437 RTSALFK

>member
-1 MNKESNMTTHTQN
+1 MTHLQN
-14 TAINGIQPEKSLY
+14 VQAENALY
-27 IAGEWQSGTNTS
+27 IGGEWQAGVSTVA
-39 ININPSDISQ
+39 NINPSDISE
-49 NLGHFAQASQSQV
+49 NIGNFAQASAEQV
-62 QQAISAAKQAQPEWE
+62 QQAISAAKHAQPEWE
-77 KTPLE
+77 KTPIE

-91 GDELIGRCDEL
+91 GDELIARCDEL
-102 GRLLSS
+102 GTLLSR
-108 EEGKPFM
+108 EEGKPFA

-140 DSADSVRPGVSVEV
+140 DNADSVRPGVSVEV
-154 TREAVGVIAIIS
+154 TREAVGVIGIIS

-207 IHRQGVPAGTFNLVL
+207 IHRQGIPAGTFNLVL
-222 GSGSIVGDALINSP
+222 GSGSTVGDALINSK
-236 EINGVS
+236 EVNGVS
-242 FTGSVDTGRKVATAT
+242 FTGSVDTGRKVAAAT

-270 KNALVIANDADIN
+270 KNALVIADDADIQT
-283 IAVEATIAGSFSGAG
+283 AVEATIAGSFSGAG

-304 SRLVVMDGV
+304 SRLVVMDSV
-313 HDAYVDAL
+313 HDQYVEAL
-321 IKRMSQLKVGHAL
+321 IERMSELKVGHAL
-334 EEGVFMGPVVDDKQ
+334 EEGVFMGPVVDGNQ
-348 LNANLAW
+348 LEANLGWVEKARQ
-355 IENAKHSG
+355 SG
-363 AKLAFGGE
+363 GELAFGGE
-371 RLTLQHDGYYMSPTL
+371 RLSMQHEGFYMAPTL
-386 FLDTQNNWEVNQEEV
+386 FLNTKNDWEVNQEEV
-401 FAPMASIIRVSDLD
+401 FAPMASVIRVADLD
-415 EAIATVNDT
+415 EAIATTNDT

-437 RSSALFK
+437 RTSALFK

-488 TVVKTAYQRAY
+488 TVVKTAYQRPY

>member
-1 MNKESNMTTHTQN
+1 MTQLQN
-14 TAINGIQPEKSLY
+14 VQAENALY
-27 IAGEWQSGTNTS
+27 IGGEWQAGVSTVA
-39 ININPSDISQ
+39 NINPSHISE
-49 NLGHFAQASQSQV
+49 NIGNFAQASAEQV
-62 QQAISAAKQAQPEWE
+62 QQAISAAKHAQPEWE
-77 KTPLE
+77 KTPIE

-91 GDELIGRCDEL
+91 GDELIARCDEL
-102 GRLLSS
+102 GTLLSR
-108 EEGKPFM
+108 EEGKPFA

-140 DSADSVRPGVSVEV
+140 DNADSVRPGVSVEV
-154 TREAVGVIAIIS
+154 TREAVGVIGIIS

-207 IHRQGVPAGTFNLVL
+207 IHRQGIPAGTFNLVL
-222 GSGSIVGDALINSP
+222 GRGSTVGDALINSK
-236 EINGVS
+236 EVNGVS
-242 FTGSVDTGRKVATAT
+242 FTGSVDTGRKVAAAT

-270 KNALVIANDADIN
+270 KNALVVADDADIQT
-283 IAVEATIAGSFSGAG
+283 AVEATIAGSFSGAG

-304 SRLVVMDGV
+304 SRLVVMDGI
-313 HDAYVDAL
+313 HDQYVEAL
-321 IKRMSQLKVGHAL
+321 IKRMSELKVGHAL
-334 EEGVFMGPVVDDKQ
+334 EEGVFMGPVVDGNQ
-348 LNANLAW
+348 LEANLGWVEKARQ
-355 IENAKHSG
+355 SG
-363 AKLAFGGE
+363 GELAFGGE
-371 RLTLQHDGYYMSPTL
+371 RLSMQHEGFYMSPTL
-386 FLDTQNNWEVNQEEV
+386 FLNTKNDWEVNQEEV
-401 FAPMASIIRVSDLD
+401 FAPMASVIRVADLE
-415 EAIATVNDT
+415 EAIATTNDT

-437 RSSALFK
+437 RTSAMFK

-488 TVVKTAYQRAY
+488 TVVKTAYQRPY

>member
-1 MNKESNMTTHTQN
+1 MTQLQN
-14 TAINGIQPEKSLY
+14 VQAENALY
-27 IAGEWQSGTNTS
+27 IGGEWQAGVSTVA
-39 ININPSDISQ
+39 NINPSDISE
-49 NLGHFAQASQSQV
+49 NIGNFAQASAEQV
-62 QQAISAAKQAQPEWE
+62 QQAISAAKHAQPEWE
-77 KTPLE
+77 KTPIE
-82 RKQAVLQAI
+82 RKQAILQAI
-91 GDELIGRCDEL
+91 GDELIARCDEL
-102 GRLLSS
+102 GTLLSR
-108 EEGKPFM
+108 EEGKPFA

-140 DSADSVRPGVSVEV
+140 DNAESVRPGVSVEV
-154 TREAVGVIAIIS
+154 TREAVGVIGIIS

-207 IHRQGVPAGTFNLVL
+207 IHRQSMPAGTFNLVL
-222 GSGSIVGDALINSP
+222 GSGSTVGDALINSK
-236 EINGVS
+236 EVNGVS
-242 FTGSVDTGRKVATAT
+242 FTGSVDTGRKVAAAT

-270 KNALVIANDADIN
+270 KNALVVADDADIQT
-283 IAVEATIAGSFSGAG
+283 AVDATIAGSFSGAG

-304 SRLVVMDGV
+304 SRLVVMDGI
-313 HDAYVDAL
+313 HDQYVEAL
-321 IKRMSQLKVGHAL
+321 IKRMSELKVGHAL
-334 EEGVFMGPVVDDKQ
+334 EDGVFMGPVVDGNQ
-348 LNANLAW
+348 LEANLGWVEKARQ
-355 IENAKHSG
+355 SG
-363 AKLAFGGE
+363 GELAFGGE
-371 RLTLQHDGYYMSPTL
+371 RLSMKHEGFYMSPTL
-386 FLDTQNNWEVNQEEV
+386 FLNTKNDWEVNQEEV
-401 FAPMASIIRVSDLD
+401 FAPMASVIRVADLE
-415 EAIATVNDT
+415 EAIATTNDT

-437 RSSALFK
+437 RTSAMFK

-488 TVVKTAYQRAY
+488 TVVKTAYQRPY

>member
-1 MNKESNMTTHTQN
+1 MTF
-14 TAINGIQPEKSLY
+14 INNVQAEKSLY
-27 IAGEWQSGTNTS
+27 IAGEWQSGMDT
-39 ININPSDISQ
+39 IANINPSDISE
-49 NLGHFAQASQSQV
+49 NIGDFAQASVSQV
-62 QQAISAAKQAQPEWE
+62 EQAIQAAKSAQPEWE
-77 KTPLE
+77 KTPIE

-91 GDELIGRCDEL
+91 GDELIARCDEL
-102 GRLLSS
+102 GTLLSR
-108 EEGKPFM
+108 EEGKPFA

-140 DSADSVRPGVSVEV
+140 DNAASVRPGVSVEV
-154 TREAVGVIAIIS
+154 TREAIGVIAIIS

-180 PALAFGNSVIWK
+180 PALAFGNSVVWK

-207 IHRQGVPAGTFNLVL
+207 IHRQGLPAGTLNLVL
-222 GSGSIVGDALINSP
+222 GSGSQVGNTLINSKDV
-236 EINGVS
+236 NGVS
-242 FTGSVDTGRKVATAT
+242 FTGSVDTGRKVAAAT

-270 KNALVIANDADIN
+270 KNALVVADDADIQ

-304 SRLVVMDGV
+304 SRLVVMDGI
-313 HDAYVDAL
+313 HDAYVEAL
-321 IKRMSQLKVGHAL
+321 IKRMSELKVGHAL
-334 EEGVFMGPVVDDKQ
+334 EDGVFMGPVVDGNQ
-348 LNANLAW
+348 LNANFEW
-355 IENAKHSG
+355 IEKARRAG
-363 AKLAFGGE
+363 AELAFGGE
-371 RLTLQHDGYYMSPTL
+371 RLNLEHDGYYMSPTL
-386 FLDTQNNWEVNQEEV
+386 FLNTQNRWEVNQEEV
-401 FAPMASIIRVSDLD
+401 FAPMASVIRVSDLD
-415 EAIATVNDT
+415 EAIAVVNDT

-437 RSSALFK
+437 RNSAIFK

-488 TVVKTAYQRAY
+488 TVVKTAYQRPY

>member
-1 MNKESNMTTHTQN
+1 MTTQTQR
-14 TAINGIQPEKSLY
+14 IQAENSLY
-27 IAGEWQSGTNTS
+27 IGGEWQTGVSTVA
-39 ININPSDISQ
+39 NINPSDISQ
-49 NLGHFAQASQSQV
+49 NLGNFAQADTAQV
-62 QQAISAAKQAQPEWE
+62 HQAISAAKHAQPTWE

-82 RKQAVLQAI
+82 QKQAVLQGI
-91 GDELIGRCDEL
+91 GDELIARCDEL

-108 EEGKPFM
+108 EEGKPFL

-140 DSADSVRPGVSVEV
+140 DSAASVRPGVSVEV
-154 TREAVGVIAIIS
+154 TREAVGVVAIIS

-207 IHRQGVPAGTFNLVL
+207 IHRQGLPAGTFNLVL
-222 GSGSIVGDALINSP
+222 GSGSEVGNVLINST
-236 EINGVS
+236 EVNGVS
-242 FTGSVDTGRKVATAT
+242 FTGSVDTGRKIAAAT

-270 KNALVIANDADIN
+270 KNALIVADDADIN

-304 SRLVVMDGV
+304 SRLVVMDGI
-313 HDAYVDAL
+313 HDAYVEAL
-321 IKRMSQLKVGHAL
+321 IKRMSELKVGHAL
-334 EEGVFMGPVVDDKQ
+334 KDGVFMGPVVDGKQ
-348 LNANLAW
+348 LDANFDW
-355 IENAKHSG
+355 IDTARQSG
-363 AKLAFGGE
+363 GELAFGGE
-371 RLTLQHDGYYMSPTL
+371 RLNLEHEGFYMSPTL
-386 FLDTQNNWEVNQEEV
+386 FINTKNDWSVNQEEV
-401 FAPMASIIRVSDLD
+401 FAPMASVIRVADLE
-415 EAIATVNDT
+415 EAIATTNDT
-424 RFGLTG
+424 RFGLTS

-437 RSSALFK
+437 RTSTLFK